1 MTTESLMQ
9 DAELHVAHAGPL
21 FFVTANTP
29 PPLEQFDALERHLLT
44 TARRHGPVSFLMVIQ
59 PNRPNQ
65 VPPEV
70 KERLAK
76 MLKAIGEVCLGQAIV
91 VDAKGL
97 RGTIVRAFLTGL
109 SFFTTSNGYPVKVF
123 ANTREALDWLGTLP
137 KQDGG
142 YETYRREYEG
152 YTSGNLKRSA

>member
-1 MTTESLMQ
+1 MSIESLLR
-9 DAELHVAHAGPL
+9 DAELDVGHAGPL
-21 FFVTANTP
+21 FFVTANRP
-29 PPLEQFDALERHLLT
+29 PPVAQFDELERHLLA
-44 TARRHGPVSFLMVIQ
+44 TAKRHGPVSFLMVIR
-59 PNRPNQ
+59 PNGPNQ

-70 KERLAK
+70 KDRLAQ
-76 MLKAIGEVCLGQAIV
+76 MLKAIGNVCLGQAIV

-123 ANTREALDWLGTLP
+123 ANTREALDWLATVP
-137 KQDGG
+137 RQDGG

-152 YTSGNLKRSA
+152 YSSGDLKRTA